1 MINRVK
7 DFIEFLNEAKGVKKP
22 KKSDVILDALL
33 NTPEG
38 IGYSKLAIWNYA
50 KSNIEDS
57 ISRGEDRITL
67 KNTSPPTIMEVITDA
82 DGDPTGDYYS
92 FFRSAGRTYGE
103 NVSRD
108 LKSLF
113 KHLWERHVRINIDSP
128 LLAGYTKEDRLKMV
142 LDAGIKVSDGL
153 TLKEIS
159 NIVNDKIQGS
169 SDLPSV
175 NTEGMYSEL
184 PELKQFLDKTG
195 ISLGEF
201 KNTENGFTSDIDPD
215 EMNKKNSD
223 FVFYAVSNLIGTNVE
238 NLKKYIKIFLKRN
251 GPSYNLVIDKI
262 RIIPSEENRGKNLN
276 TGKYNS
282 IYTIDADNNKTA
294 AKKIYNFFSKNYL
307 NPEKNSFSL
316 AYFNDSPLNSSSNT
330 EKNVIILAGVNF
342 LIERLCNY
350 LSNVY
355 FDAISNKDLSMID
368 KNLEHNTK
376 NLAEA
381 FKYIFNDDYRKRRY
395 VFVSTGGKA
404 KALILLNSL
413 DKDKFEK
420 IRSEVLNSGPGG
432 SEAIQYLDSAKDN
445 EIKYLEDLLSTD
457 SDSFVEKLPKEDY
470 DKAIDLITRSM
481 INLMGIEGDIEP
493 ADVRRM
499 IRGKRIFI

>member
-7 DFIEFLNEAKGVKKP
+7 DFIEFLNEAKGEKKP

-38 IGYSKLAIWNYA
+38 IGYSKLVLRDADKASVEN
-50 KSNIEDS
+50 SV
-57 ISRGEDRITL
+57 SRGEYRITL
-67 KNTSPPTIMEVITDA
+67 TKTSPPTIMEVIPDD

-108 LKSLF
+108 LKRLF
-113 KHLWERHVRINIDSP
+113 QHLWERHIRINIDSP

-142 LDAGIKVSDGL
+142 LDSGIKVSDGL
-153 TLKEIS
+153 TLKEIA

-175 NTEGMYSEL
+175 NIEGMYSEL

-201 KNTENGFTSDIDPD
+201 KNSENGFTSDIDLD
-215 EMNKKNSD
+215 EMSKKNSD

-238 NLKKYIKIFLKRN
+238 NLKKYIKIFLKRT
-251 GPSYNLVIDKI
+251 GPSYNLVMDKI

-276 TGKYNS
+276 SGKYNT
-282 IYTIDADNNKTA
+282 IYTIDADNNKSA
-294 AKKIYNFFSKNYL
+294 AKKIYNFFTKNYL
-307 NPEKNSFSL
+307 NPEKNKFSL
-316 AYFNDSPLNSSSNT
+316 AYFNDSPLNSSSNA
-330 EKNVIILAGVNF
+330 EKNIIIRSGVNF
-342 LIERLCNY
+342 LVERLCNY
-350 LSNVY
+350 LRDVY

-368 KNLEHNTK
+368 KGLEHNTK

-381 FKYIFNDDYRKRRY
+381 FKYIFNDVYRTRSY
-395 VFVSTGGKA
+395 ASTDGKA
-404 KALILLNSL
+404 EALILLNSL

-432 SEAIQYLDSAKDN
+432 LQAIQYLDSARDN
-445 EIKYLEDLLSTD
+445 EIKYLEDLLSMD
-457 SDSFVEKLPKEDY
+457 SDSFVENLPKEDY

-481 INLMGIEGDIEP
+481 INLMDIEGDIEP
-493 ADVRRM
+493 ADIRRM

>member
-7 DFIEFLNEAKGVKKP
+7 DFIGFLNEAKGEKKP

-38 IGYSKLAIWNYA
+38 IGYSKLVLRDADKASVEN
-50 KSNIEDS
+50 SV
-57 ISRGEDRITL
+57 SRGEYRITL
-67 KNTSPPTIMEVITDA
+67 TKASPPTIMEVIVD
-82 DGDPTGDYYS
+82 DEGNPTGDYYS

-108 LKSLF
+108 LKRLF
-113 KHLWERHVRINIDSP
+113 QHLWERHIRINIDSP

-142 LDAGIKVSDGL
+142 LDSGIKVSDGL
-153 TLKEIS
+153 TLKEIA

-169 SDLPSV
+169 LNLPSV

-184 PELKQFLDKTG
+184 PVLKEFLDKTG

-201 KNTENGFTSDIDPD
+201 KNTERGFSSDIDLD
-215 EMNKKNSD
+215 EMSKKNSD
-223 FVFYAVSNLIGTNVE
+223 FVFYAISNLIGINVE
-238 NLKKYIKIFLKRN
+238 NLKKYIKINLKRT
-251 GPSYNLVIDKI
+251 GPSYNRLIDKI

-276 TGKYNS
+276 SGKYNT
-282 IYTIDADNNKTA
+282 IYTIDADNNKSA
-294 AKKIYNFFSKNYL
+294 AKKIYNFFTKNYL
-307 NPEKNSFSL
+307 NPEKNEFSL
-316 AYFNDSPLNSSSNT
+316 AYFNDSPLNSSSNA
-330 EKNVIILAGVNF
+330 EKNIIILAGVNF
-342 LIERLCNY
+342 LVERLCNY

-355 FDAISNKDLSMID
+355 FDAISSKDLSMID
-368 KNLEHNTK
+368 KKLEHNTE

-381 FKYIFNDDYRKRRY
+381 FKYIFNDNYRKRGY
-395 VFVSTGGKA
+395 VSIVNKSL
-404 KALILLNSL
+404 ALILLNSL
-413 DKDKFEK
+413 DRDKFEK
-420 IRSEVLNSGPGG
+420 IKSEVINSGTGG
-432 SEAIQYLDSAKDN
+432 LESIQYLDSAKDN
-445 EIKYLEDLLSTD
+445 AIKYLEDLLSPD
-457 SDSFVEKLPKEDY
+457 SDSFVEKLPKEEQ

-481 INLMGIEGDIEP
+481 INLMDIEGDIEP